1 MILPAHTGG
10 HPSLCLKLRQRLF
23 LFANLVNRTK
33 GGENQLAITKQRKGE
48 LVQEYEGWLKR
59 SQAVILVDYR
69 GVRTKDVYRLRMK
82 VREAKGEFHVTKNT
96 LIARAL
102 REAGLPAPDKLL
114 EGPTAMGFCFEN
126 PPAVAKTMLD
136 FAQDSKI
143 MTVKGAVLGDRVLDP
158 AGVKALSELPPR
170 PAVMAQVLGTIQAP
184 AGKVAGVLNSAVAHI
199 VRVLQAR
206 VDQLKAA
213 EGAA

>member
-1 MILPAHTGG
+1 VQAADG
-10 HPSLCLKLRQRLF
+10 
-23 LFANLVNRTK
+23 TK

-48 LVQEYEGWLKR
+48 LVEDYEDWLKR

-69 GVRTKDVYRLRMK
+69 GVLTKDVYRLRTK
-82 VREAKGEFHVTKNT
+82 LREAKGEFHVTKNT

-102 REAGLPAPDKLL
+102 RQAGLPVPEAML
-114 EGPTAMGFCFEN
+114 EGPTAIGFCFEN
-126 PPAVAKTMLD
+126 PPAVAKAMLD
-136 FAQDSKI
+136 FASEVSLMQ
-143 MTVKGAVLGDRVLDP
+143 VKGAVLGNRVIDRE
-158 AGVKALSELPPR
+158 GVKALSELPPR
-170 PAVMAQVLGTIQAP
+170 PVVMAQVLGTIQAP
-184 AGKVAGVLNSAVAHI
+184 AGKVAGVLNSAVAQI

>member
-1 MILPAHTGG
+1 M
-10 HPSLCLKLRQRLF
+10 
-23 LFANLVNRTK
+23 
-33 GGENQLAITKQRKGE
+33 AITKQRKGE
-48 LVQEYEGWLKR
+48 LVEEYAEWLKQ

-69 GVRTKDVYRLRMK
+69 GVLTKDVYRLRTK
-82 VREAKGEFHVTKNT
+82 VREAKGEFHITKNT

-102 REAGLPAPDKLL
+102 KDAGLPAPEQML

-126 PPAVAKTMLD
+126 PPAVAKVMLD
-136 FAQDSKI
+136 FADESKL
-143 MTVKGAVLGDRVLDP
+143 MTVKGAVLGNRVIDK

-170 PAVMAQVLGTIQAP
+170 PVMMGQVLGTIQAP
-184 AGKVAGVLNSAVAHI
+184 ASKVAGVLNSAVAQI
-199 VRVLQAR
+199 VRVIQAR